1 MMSWKYC
8 KRGSVMDLLILWSLS
23 LTGDLLPMFSRL
35 AGAEAGAVCLLTTTT
50 GSLVSWMAVIVLLG
64 QLGVREGVRRLVS
77 RLTLL
82 LGTLW

>member
-1 MMSWKYC
+1 MSWKYC
-8 KRGSVMDLLILWSLS
+8 NRGSVMDLLILWSLS

-50 GSLVSWMAVIVLLG
+50 GSPASWMAVIVLLG

-82 LGTLW
+82 FGTLW